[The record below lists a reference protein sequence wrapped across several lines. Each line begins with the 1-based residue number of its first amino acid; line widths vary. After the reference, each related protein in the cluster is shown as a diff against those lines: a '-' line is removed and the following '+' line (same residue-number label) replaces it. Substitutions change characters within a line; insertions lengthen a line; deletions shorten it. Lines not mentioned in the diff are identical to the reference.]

1 MGGGT
6 SLATVTSVCVVKRH
20 GLIGL
25 SRKDLIIIKRTLT
38 EKNSLIMDRK
48 LIIIKITFDSE
59 LEFKNTLAI
68 KFTFRSL
75 MS

>member
-25 SRKDLIIIKRTLT
+25 SRKDPIIIKRTLT
-38 EKNSLIMDRK
+38 EKQPHNGQETDYN
-48 LIIIKITFDSE
+48 
-59 LEFKNTLAI
+59 KNNL
-68 KFTFRSL
+68 
-75 MS
+75 